1 MTASGVEQ
9 YVILAFSSKEGQ
21 EKCTSF
27 AILSLTLGPD
37 DAYDPAALGRL
48 GPGGAMTL
56 RSARGLVALA
66 VVFASIGAGF
76 WLHAI
81 WTTRRGAEPSV
92 AHPLNTADALQ
103 AAFVSVAE
111 RVRPAVVHI
120 GTVQVARGQR
130 PEMGPGPSQD
140 PFFKDFFDQFF
151 GRTPG
156 APRGEFRQPGL
167 GSGVIIDK
175 RGYVLTNFHVIRG
188 ADAVT
193 VRLSSKQEYRGR
205 IVGTDPKTD
214 LAVVQFQPEGA
225 LTVAALGNSDA

>member
-1 MTASGVEQ
+1 MTAGGVEQ

-21 EKCTSF
+21 EKCTGF
-27 AILSLTLGPD
+27 AILSLTLGPG

-81 WTTRRGAEPSV
+81 WTTRRGPEPSV

-103 AAFVSVAE
+103 AAFVTVAE

-120 GTVQVARGQR
+120 GTTA
-130 PEMGPGPSQD
+130 
-140 PFFKDFFDQFF
+140 
-151 GRTPG
+151 GRTLS
-156 APRGEFRQPGL
+156 ATA
-167 GSGVIIDK
+167 
-175 RGYVLTNFHVIRG
+175 TN
-188 ADAVT
+188 
-193 VRLSSKQEYRGR
+193 
-205 IVGTDPKTD
+205 
-214 LAVVQFQPEGA
+214 
-225 LTVAALGNSDA
+225 AAWRASAG